1 MLQSWLSGLNKL
13 CERGTGR
20 LTFSSKHQCV
30 CGLSPG
36 PATAGLCHTPG
47 RQDGYNAEL
56 LRGLLRGPKDKQLQL
71 PSFGL
76 GQSL

>member
-13 CERGTGR
+13 CERGIGR

-36 PATAGLCHTPG
+36 LATATATRAVPHARAAG
-47 RQDGYNAEL
+47 RL
-56 LRGLLRGPKDKQLQL
+56 
-71 PSFGL
+71 
-76 GQSL
+76 